1 MQPHTI
7 RPAVQADLP
16 AIVAIYNSAIPGRQA
31 TADLQPVSTQSRQ
44 AWFDAHGGN
53 RPLYVVENTAGQVLA
68 WGSFSDYYPR
78 HAYRISAEI
87 SIYVHQDA
95 RGSGLGRQL
104 AEYMCAQAPAL
115 GIRNI
120 IAVIFAH
127 NTPSIRLF
135 SSLGFSEWGRLPQV
149 CDMETFVADVVILGK
164 RVAEEQA

>member
-1 MQPHTI
+1 MQPYTI

-16 AIVAIYNSAIPGRQA
+16 AIVAIYNSTIAGRQA

-44 AWFDAHGGN
+44 AWFDAHSGN
-53 RPLYVVENTAGQVLA
+53 RPLYVAESPTGQVLA

-95 RGSGLGRQL
+95 RGSGLGRRL

-115 GIRNI
+115 DIRNI

-149 CDMETFVADVVILGK
+149 CDMETFIADVVILG
-164 RVAEEQA
+164 RQVEG

>member
-1 MQPHTI
+1 MQQPHTI
-7 RPAVQADLP
+7 QPAVQADLP
-16 AIVAIYNSAIPGRQA
+16 EIVAIYNSAIPSRRA
-31 TADLQPVSTQSRQ
+31 TADLQPAGIESRR

-53 RPLYVVENTAGQVLA
+53 RPLYVVKNLAGQVLA

-87 SIYVHQDA
+87 SIYVHRDA
-95 RGSGLGRQL
+95 RGGGLGRRL

-135 SSLGFSEWGRLPQV
+135 ASLGFREWGRLPQV
-149 CDMETFVADVVILGK
+149 CDMETFLADIVILGR
-164 RVAEEQA
+164 RVQG

>member
-31 TADLQPVSTQSRQ
+31 TADLQPVNIASRQ

-53 RPLYVVENTAGQVLA
+53 RPLYVVENPAGQVLA

-95 RGSGLGRQL
+95 RGRGLGRRL

-149 CDMETFVADVVILGK
+149 CDMETFIADVVILG
-164 RVAEEQA
+164 RQVEG